1 MTGPASLRR
10 EWFLGKFSNES
21 TVVPGST
28 PCSDSLSQSL
38 LSSPTT
44 VQVGIIPTDFWCQ
57 HTSLIQCP
65 TSQGRPSTIPL
76 VWTSSNSTP
85 LYLWMVSP
93 SSSAGSPKVQ
103 HILYCPNNQQGDGD
117 GIQPM
122 CNFRL
127 GSQFFTSCSLT
138 SSCLPS

>member
-44 VQVGIIPTDFWCQ
+44 VQVGCSDRIMVIV
-57 HTSLIQCP
+57 
-65 TSQGRPSTIPL
+65 L
-76 VWTSSNSTP
+76 VTVIEN
-85 LYLWMVSP
+85 
-93 SSSAGSPKVQ
+93 
-103 HILYCPNNQQGDGD
+103 
-117 GIQPM
+117 
-122 CNFRL
+122 
-127 GSQFFTSCSLT
+127 
-138 SSCLPS
+138 